1 MSKIRHFVK
10 IKAVISELKINGKKE
25 QCVVIT
31 PTYLMIGNDLMK
43 KGGKFYAVLDPDT
56 NMWSTDESMV
66 YQIIDRDITNFLQEH
81 YIYSKT
87 LNRWADN
94 DGRFVYGSYINDSS
108 TNRLKE
114 FNQWFV
120 NLPQNHNYVQLDTE
134 LTYKSTEVTPQ
145 MYRSQRLSYDLNGG
159 ITEAYDKLM
168 NTLYSED
175 DRTKIE
181 WLIGSIYAG
190 DSKKIEKCLVLYGDP
205 GSGKS
210 TILDLVKVMFNG
222 YWHAFTASGLVS
234 KSDQFATADFK
245 DNPLLA
251 IQDDGRIDKIE
262 SPVINE
268 IISHKEV
275 VINEKGKSR
284 YTIKSNAILLLAT
297 NHVVDIH
304 DTKLGISRRLLD
316 VYPSGRKIKP
326 ASLYRDL
333 KVRMMTFEIGSIAKH
348 CYDVYMSL
356 GRDYYE
362 EYVPEAMIKKT
373 NYLRNFMFDY
383 MDDISRKMAGTSGLI
398 TRNELYDMYKA
409 YCEDSGLSYPPTRP
423 AFTEQIKEY
432 FETYEP
438 IKWTDG
444 GTKRHVFGGLKIDK
458 IMGISSSKPSIDQND
473 LSWLTFNDSC
483 GSSVLDKEFPDAPA
497 QYAVVGGERDGDPE
511 TSWAKCKTKLKDIDP
526 HKLHWFLL
534 PKQVIKM
541 DFDLKDQNGN
551 KSLELSLKVANKF
564 PKTYAEVSK
573 SGQGIHLYYNYDG
586 DVDQLSRIYDEN
598 IEVKVNCPHRR
609 LLSKCNDLQ
618 IATISTGLPLK
629 EAKPKTD
636 NVPLTVKGLRT
647 TIRRCLAKEI
657 HADTTSNVDWI
668 KEILD
673 RAYDSGLAYD
683 VSDMKNEIEAFAAN
697 SSHQSARCLK
707 QVSLM
712 KFKSGNASFD
722 NSPSKEMAEA
732 GEELVR
738 QLQEALSEP
747 VSGTDDQ
754 NRFTDE
760 KKGGTPVIDERAA
773 EDEMNVRNAILNLLQ
788 NGTKETGLQTIQKM
802 DEVLTKAFNA
812 GLTYDI
818 NDIRQD
824 IIIFSINSDQKEKA
838 YELARNLRLSSE
850 KEGSYNDN
858 YNDAPLMFFDY
869 EVFPNL
875 VLLCYKIA
883 GEGNPVVS
891 LFNPTPD
898 DVAKIFGINYPK
910 KYRAVG
916 FNCKEYDNHI
926 TYAIYMGKSTYEV
939 FLISQAIIGK
949 DKHAKFREAKHLSY
963 TDILDFCPEKI
974 SLKKWEIRLGIHHQE
989 LNFPW
994 DQPVPESKWDVVAS
1008 YCKNDVIATEAVFY
1022 HNEPAYK
1029 GRLILVDLANIL
1041 MGPGSVPNDSTN
1053 DLTTKLIVG
1062 NERNPQKYFVYPN
1075 LAEEFPGYEFDNRG
1089 IDKSRY
1095 ISNDVIITGK
1105 SIYRGY
1111 DPGEGGFVWAK
1122 HGMYG
1127 LSESDDSAS
1136 HHPSTI
1142 IAKNG
1147 FGKFTPNF
1155 KRLLDLRLMV
1165 KHKEYDKLR
1174 GLYDGALAK
1183 YLTSDAD
1190 AKALSFALKIAINS
1204 VYGLTAAKFSHPL
1217 RDPRNVDNW
1226 VAKRGALFMIDLM
1239 LNVQEMGYT
1248 VLHCKTDSIKILH
1261 PDDKIRTYIQEFGK
1275 KYGYTFEI
1283 EHRFERLCLV
1293 NDAVYVCKYTDEP
1306 VNEDMAGKWD
1316 ATGKQFQVPYVFKTL
1331 FSHEPIE
1338 FDDLCE
1344 TKNTST
1350 ALYLDFNE
1358 DLPEGEHNYVFVGK
1372 TGQFCPIKPGCGG
1385 GILYRE
1391 KDGKY
1396 YAAEST
1402 TGFRWL
1408 ESEVVKELGK
1418 EADIDESFYR
1428 KQVDKAVDTISKYGD
1443 FDSFTAE
1450 GPYVDM
1456 SFMNV
1461 PETEE
1466 EEIPF

>member
-1 MSKIRHFVK
+1 MYRVRHFVN
-10 IKAVISELKINGKKE
+10 IKVTSAEIKDNGKKTFAI
-25 QCVVIT
+25 VVS
-31 PTYLMIGNDLMK
+31 PEYLINGNDIMK
-43 KGGKFYAVLDPDT
+43 KGGKFYAILNRAT
-56 NMWSTDESMV
+56 GMWSTKEGDI
-66 YQIIDRDITNFLQEH
+66 YKFIDADVDAYIDAHYKKDQNEIYRDT
-81 YIYSKT
+81 
-87 LNRWADN
+87 
-94 DGRFVYGSYINDSS
+94 DGTKVLGSYLNHSAS
-108 TNRLKE
+108 NKLKE
-114 FNQWFV
+114 FKSWFN
-120 NLPQNHNYVQLDTE
+120 NLPDDHNYVQLDTE
-134 LTYKSTEVTPQ
+134 LTFKSTEVKPG
-145 MYRSQRLSYDLNGG
+145 MFRSKRLDYDLCVGD
-159 ITEAYDKLM
+159 TDAYEKLM
-168 NTLYSED
+168 STLYTED
-175 DRTKIE
+175 NRRKIE
-181 WLIGSIYAG
+181 WIIGSIFSG
-190 DSKKIEKCLVLYGDP
+190 DSKSIEKCLVLYGSP

-210 TILDLVKVMFNG
+210 TVLDMIKKMFAG
-222 YWHAFTASGLVS
+222 YYGTFVAMDLVS
-234 KSDQFATADFK
+234 KTNQFGTAAFK
-245 DNPLLA
+245 DNPLIA
-251 IQDDGRIDKIE
+251 IQDDGKLDRIE

-275 VINEKGKSR
+275 TINEKGKSQYLIR
-284 YTIKSNAILLLAT
+284 SNAILLMAT
-297 NHVVDIH
+297 NYTVDIH
-304 DTKLGISRRLLD
+304 DIKIGISRRLLD
-316 VYPSGRKIKP
+316 VYPSGNKIKP
-326 ASLYRDL
+326 TNLYRDL
-333 KVRMMTFEIGSIAKH
+333 VDKMMNFEIAHIAKH
-348 CYDVYMSL
+348 CLNVYLSL

-362 EYVPEAMIKKT
+362 DYVPKEMIRKT
-373 NYLRNFMFDY
+373 NYIQNFLFDYLEDIERKMLAGGCILRND
-383 MDDISRKMAGTSGLI
+383 
-398 TRNELYDMYKA
+398 LYNMYKD
-409 YCEDSGLSYPPTRP
+409 YCEDSGLSFTQSRP
-423 AFTEQIKEY
+423 AFAEQMLEY
-432 FETYEP
+432 FDQYSP
-438 IKWTDG
+438 IKSIN
-444 GTKRHVFGGLKIDK
+444 GTTFRNVFIGLKVQK
-458 IMGISSSKPSIDQND
+458 ILGIEESEKEDNEY
-473 LSWLTFNDSC
+473 WLNLEPCT
-483 GSSVLDKEFPDAPA
+483 GLSVLDKAYSDSPA
-497 QYAVVGGERDGDPE
+497 QYAVVGGERDGIPE

-534 PKQVIKM
+534 PKQVVKM
-541 DFDLKDQNGN
+541 DFDLKDQNGE
-551 KSLELSLKVANKF
+551 KSLELNLKAANKF

-598 IEVKVNCPHRR
+598 IEVKVNCAHRR
-609 LLSKCNDLQ
+609 LLSKCNDLP

-629 EAKPKTD
+629 EEKPKID

-673 RAYDSGLAYD
+673 RAYDSGLEYD
-683 VSDMKNEIEAFAAN
+683 VSDMKDEIEAFAAN

-707 QVSLM
+707 QVGLM

-722 NSPSKEMAEA
+722 YSPSKEMAKA

-754 NRFTDE
+754 NELADTA
-760 KKGGTPVIDERAA
+760 KGGTPVIDERAA
-773 EDEMNVRNAILNLLQ
+773 EEEMNVRNAILTLLQ

-824 IIIFSINSDQKEKA
+824 IIIFSINSDQKETA

-858 YNDAPLMFFDY
+858 YDDAPLMFFDY

-883 GEGNPVVS
+883 GEDNPVIS

-994 DQPVPESKWDVVAS
+994 DQPVPESKWHIVAS

-1095 ISNDVIITGK
+1095 ISEEVIITGK

-1204 VYGLTAAKFSHPL
+1204 VYGLTAAKFSHLL

-1338 FDDLCE
+1338 FGDLCE